1 MKECPQCHNMAQDSD
16 KFCKTCGTPLAD
28 VQPLP
33 AEQPA
38 SQAAEEQA
46 AVPAVE
52 EQIAAPAV
60 EEQAAA
66 QVSSADKKRPP
77 RNKLPFI
84 IAAAAVVLLGVIGI
98 AVKSHTSDKPK
109 EIIEVPADD
118 AIASL
123 EKIYASRKFDDSL
136 DMSQHPG
143 LVSAEDVT
151 GPFLEIRKGDAFY
164 VPDTVKDSNAGKG
177 DLPSDAKIVV
187 AQKDSFPEEYKQL
200 LQTGKKVKKAAKGKE
215 PVVYG
220 LMEYTG
226 YGTAGKYNNGSFILY
241 YHTSRVS
248 FYDLES
254 NEMIGWMNTTNSR
267 TGPFILY
274 TNQYG
279 NDGQH
284 PILYYEGDSL
294 WSDLAWTKGLDELF
308 YDENGY
314 QVVGDVLKSVP
325 EDADTIEIPETV
337 KEIAGSVGSGHTAKK
352 LVIPDSVERI
362 GASAFSGSNLKEI
375 TIPKSV
381 HYCDA
386 GAFYNTPW
394 MEKQEKEDW
403 VIVGDGVLLK
413 CNKNDEE
420 MVIPDDVHYLVPG
433 AFSEKTCKKIT
444 IPKSVVQCCA
454 NAMNTTAP
462 FTNIES
468 LEELVIQGG
477 LEKKTEDVD
486 IAVAW
491 YCQNLKK
498 ITIDCKTDKLPDTW
512 LKLNSDTL
520 KNLEIIC
527 PDDSPVAEWAE
538 KNNVS
543 HKEK

>member
-1 MKECPQCHNMAQDSD
+1 MAQDSD

-28 VQPLP
+28 VQPSE

-38 SQAAEEQA
+38 E
-46 AVPAVE
+46 PAVE
-52 EQIAAPAV
+52 EQPASTVSKDTADVLAAPTA
-60 EEQAAA
+60 
-66 QVSSADKKRPP
+66 KKRPP
-77 RNKLPFI
+77 RSKLPFI
-84 IAAAAVVLLGVIGI
+84 IAAAAVVLIGVIGI
-98 AVKSHTSDKPK
+98 VVSKNNSDKPK

-123 EKIYASRKFDDSL
+123 EKIYASRNFDEKL

-151 GPFLEIRKGDAFY
+151 GPFLEIRRGDGGTFY

-177 DLPSDAKIVV
+177 QLPSDAEIVV
-187 AQKDSFPEEYKQL
+187 AQKDSFPKEYKQL

-226 YGTAGKYNNGSFILY
+226 YGVAGKYNNGGFMLY

-248 FYDLES
+248 FYDLDS
-254 NEMIGWMNTTNSR
+254 NKMIGWINTTDSR

-274 TNQYG
+274 SNQYG
-279 NDGQH
+279 SDGQH
-284 PILYYEGDSL
+284 PILYYKGDTI
-294 WSDLAWTKGLDELF
+294 WSDTAWTKGLDELF

-325 EDADTIEIPETV
+325 EDVDTIEIPETV
-337 KEIAGSVGSGHTAKK
+337 KEIAGSVGSGHQAKK
-352 LVIPDSVERI
+352 LIIPDSVEKI
-362 GASAFSGSNLKEI
+362 GASAFSGSSLKEI
-375 TIPKSV
+375 TVPKSV
-381 HYCDA
+381 KYCE
-386 GAFYNTPW
+386 GIVFNNTPW
-394 MEKQEKEDW
+394 MEKQAKEDW
-403 VIVGDGVLLK
+403 VIVGDGVLIK
-413 CNKNDEE
+413 CNSSDEE
-420 MVIPDDVHYLVPG
+420 LVIPDEVHYLVPG
-433 AFSEKTCKKIT
+433 AFADAQCKKIT
-444 IPKSVVQCCA
+444 IPKSVEQCCA
-454 NAMNTTAP
+454 NTSNTSAP
-462 FTNIES
+462 FNNLDT

-477 LEKKTEDVD
+477 LEQKIEDVP
-486 IAVAW
+486 ISVAA

-498 ITIDCKTDKLPDTW
+498 ITIDCKMDKLEDTW
-512 LKLNSDTL
+512 LRLNSDTL

-527 PDDSPVAEWAE
+527 PDDSPAAEWAE